1 MKANIELQQDVY
13 DELQFE
19 PAVDSADIG
28 VTAKDGIVTLT
39 GQATSLAE
47 KWSAVRA
54 AERVNG
60 VNAVVDEIK
69 VEIPSLYKRGD
80 EEIARTVVNALK
92 WDVFV
97 PDERIKVHVEN
108 GWIILKGTVDYK
120 YQNNAVENAVRNLA
134 GVKGITNH
142 VKVKP
147 VATPPEVKSKIENA
161 MRRAAELDAQ
171 RIYVDVTGNKVI
183 LRGKV
188 RSWAERGE
196 AERAAW
202 SVPGVAQ
209 VEDNLVIAA

>member
-28 VTAKDGIVTLT
+28 VTANDGIVTLT
-39 GQATSLAE
+39 GKAKSLAE

-60 VNAVVDEIK
+60 AKAVVDEIK
-69 VEIPSLYKRGD
+69 VEIPSLYERGD
-80 EEIARTVVNALK
+80 EEIARTVLDTLQ

-97 PDERIKVHVEN
+97 PEECIKVHVEN

-120 YQNNAVENAVRNLA
+120 YQYDAVEKAIRNLA

-142 VKVKP
+142 IKVKP
-147 VATPPEVKSKIENA
+147 VATPPEVKTKIENA
-161 MRRAAELDAQ
+161 IKRAAELDAQ
-171 RIYVDVTGNKVI
+171 GIKVDVTGNKVI

-202 SVPGVAQ
+202 SVPGVTQ